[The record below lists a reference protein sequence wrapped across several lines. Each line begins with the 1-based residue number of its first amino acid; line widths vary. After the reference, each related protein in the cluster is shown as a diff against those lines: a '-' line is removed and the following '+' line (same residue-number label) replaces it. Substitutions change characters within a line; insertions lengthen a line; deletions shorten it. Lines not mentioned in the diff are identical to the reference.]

1 MEIPAASGVPQPEER
16 MRRGRLLATTLILAL
31 GCDKARQLAGGSAE
45 AKPTSEQEAPT
56 AARLDLSSRPDILF
70 QIYGERDDPRMIPVG
85 VLRNGTIEQIEL
97 GASGW
102 KQFDALYGKAGAQ
115 YPVYD
120 DGRAVGH
127 ATVRQGMWSDG
138 KDPLYTLPNC
148 TLMIPQAAMTLAAQA
163 RPGYTVA
170 LFASTRPLHDA
181 GVTHMAQSE
190 VDRIGRDVATRVA
203 RSAGISEAALAG
215 LELHATAVPTGVSSS
230 PTIVASLLDPHADE
244 QSSSHEHTVHV
255 FVVADAVGGEYKPG
269 YTHVVDGDAAT
280 GDFQRFVDHLDVAG
294 DGTTELALEDWKF
307 GGDTFLMFLQY
318 KNGAWSELYR
328 GRSNWCLD

>member
-1 MEIPAASGVPQPEER
+1 

-31 GCDKARQLAGGSAE
+31 GCDKARQLAGGSA
-45 AKPTSEQEAPT
+45 AAQTSSPDQQQGPPV
-56 AARLDLSSRPDILF
+56 ARLDLSSHPDILF
-70 QIYGERDDPRMIPVG
+70 QVYGERDDPRMIPIG

-97 GASGW
+97 GESGW
-102 KQFDALYGKAGAQ
+102 KQFDAMYGKPGAQ
-115 YPVYD
+115 YTVYD

-127 ATVRQGMWSDG
+127 ATVRQGMWAEG

-163 RPGYTVA
+163 RAGYTVA

-181 GVTHMAQSE
+181 QVTSMAQGE
-190 VDRIGRDVATRVA
+190 VDRIGREVATRVA
-203 RSAGISEAALAG
+203 RGAGISEAALGAV
-215 LELHATAVPTGVSSS
+215 ELRAVAVATGVSSS

-244 QSSSHEHTVHV
+244 QSSSHDHTVHV
-255 FVVADAVGGEYKPG
+255 FVVADRVGAGGEYKPT

-280 GDFQRFVDHLDVAG
+280 SDFQRFVDHLDVAG
-294 DGTTELALEDWKF
+294 DGTTELAIESWRF
-307 GGDTFLMFLQY
+307 GGDTFLEFLQY

-328 GRSNWCLD
+328 GRSNWCLDTPAH